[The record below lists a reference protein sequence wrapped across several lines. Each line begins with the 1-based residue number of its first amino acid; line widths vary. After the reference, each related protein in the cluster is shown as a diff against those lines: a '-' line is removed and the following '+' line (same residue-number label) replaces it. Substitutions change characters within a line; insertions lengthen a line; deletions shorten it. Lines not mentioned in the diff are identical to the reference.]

1 MEFLKIGSLTLNLRH
16 IESVGM
22 DVEFQ
27 GKRVTF
33 IRMNR
38 THTQRK
44 TTTEGVQEKEISISY
59 RFEGRAALAVN
70 AFFSGEMP
78 IYPGYNG
85 WLFDIA
91 LGMKHFEKVKA
102 KQEFEVLEN
111 KVEALDMRGG
121 GERTTVTLRAAG
133 HPGQETFA
141 EPKDKKP
148 VKLDLS
154 KVRMKLEKPREE

>member
-1 MEFLKIGSLTLNLRH
+1 MTGIT
-16 IESVGM
+16 
-22 DVEFQ
+22 
-27 GKRVTF
+27 
-33 IRMNR
+33 
-38 THTQRK
+38 
-44 TTTEGVQEKEISISY
+44 
-59 RFEGRAALAVN
+59 GRAALAVN
-70 AFFSGEMP
+70 AFFSGEMS

-91 LGMKHFEKVKA
+91 QGMKHYEKVKA

-121 GERTTVTLRAAG
+121 AEKTTTLRAAG

-141 EPKDKKP
+141 EPNDKKP

-154 KVRMKLEKPREE
+154 KVRMKLEKSREE